1 MHMILRIE
9 ITEILRFLIQCS
21 IYAKSNEK
29 ARTFGLLS
37 QMRGKKMCFA
47 MSALVFS
54 GQMPF
59 WHMQKPEI
67 QCNENVPGV
76 L

>member
-37 QMRGKKMCFA
+37 QMRGKKNV
-47 MSALVFS
+47 L
-54 GQMPF
+54 
-59 WHMQKPEI
+59 
-67 QCNENVPGV
+67 CNVCLGFFRADAILAHAEA
-76 L
+76 